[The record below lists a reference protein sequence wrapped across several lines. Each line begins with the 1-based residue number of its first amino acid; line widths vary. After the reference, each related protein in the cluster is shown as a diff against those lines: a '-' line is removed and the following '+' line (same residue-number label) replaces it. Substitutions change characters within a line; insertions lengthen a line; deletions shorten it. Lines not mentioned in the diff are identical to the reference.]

1 VSDDLSHLG
10 PGAAEL
16 LAAPQ
21 DQRIRAILGGRWVEY
36 DRAGQGLR
44 ILNLLLEHPRTT
56 RMPSIAVY
64 GDSGMGKTM
73 IMQRFR
79 AQHPRL
85 FGGQA
90 GIARA
95 RVLAL
100 QLAGKPGERR
110 LYAQILSA
118 LGVPQNP
125 RAGVVELEQVAL
137 RLMRAMDVQVLLL
150 DEVHNLLS
158 GTFREQR
165 IVLNTLRYISN
176 ELQISLVCFGI
187 NDAREAISGDVQL
200 ARRQEEFPLTR
211 WAADDAFEDLVLA
224 IIRNL
229 PLRNPTVL
237 SARAMRRMLQVTDGI
252 TSKVFR
258 LVHQLAIEAIKS
270 GAERLTDEAVDHWQ
284 PMTPNER
291 LFA

>member
-1 VSDDLSHLG
+1 MSDDLSHLG